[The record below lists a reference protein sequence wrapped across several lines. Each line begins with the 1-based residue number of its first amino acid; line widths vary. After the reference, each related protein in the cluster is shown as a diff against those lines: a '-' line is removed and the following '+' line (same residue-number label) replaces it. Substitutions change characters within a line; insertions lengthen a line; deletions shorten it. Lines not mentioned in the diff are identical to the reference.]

1 MIHHLHTLDA
11 HTAGEPLR
19 MILGGFPEP
28 KGESMLDKRA
38 WLKRHADHLRRALML
53 EPRGHQD
60 MYGALLTRPV
70 RPDSDAG
77 VLFMHN
83 EGYSTMC
90 GHGVIAIGTLVFE
103 RGLLTTRE
111 PGVIVLD
118 TPAGQVRARAAIVRR
133 TGPAA
138 PSDTGPPGRREPAE
152 SVSASRVTSVAFENV
167 PSFVLYPGLS
177 VRAVNREVRVDVAFG
192 GAFYAIVD
200 AEAAGLPIHHSRL
213 QDLRRVG
220 MEIKHAVEA
229 ARQIAHPLDPGLKG
243 IYGTIFTGPP
253 NVEGADLRNVTIFAD
268 AEVDRSPCGTG
279 TCAVMA
285 VLGGMSLLPGDRP
298 FVHEGIVDTTF
309 RGRVL
314 RHATVGDYPAIVPEL
329 EGSAWITGEHHFMV
343 DDEDPLRD
351 GFRI

>member
-1 MIHHLHTLDA
+1 MIHHLHTVDA

-28 KGESMLDKRA
+28 RGESMLDKRA

-103 RGLLTTRE
+103 RGLLTTLE
-111 PGVIVLD
+111 PNVVVLD
-118 TPAGQVRARAAIVRR
+118 TPAGQVRARAAVVRR
-133 TGPAA
+133 TGPGAA
-138 PSDTGPPGRREPAE
+138 SDIEPLDRREPAE
-152 SVSASRVTSVAFENV
+152 SISASRVTSVAFENV
-167 PSFVLYPGLS
+167 PSFVLYPGLP
-177 VRAVNREVRVDVAFG
+177 VRIANREVRVDVAFG

-229 ARQIAHPLDPGLKG
+229 ARQIVHPLDPGLKG
-243 IYGTIFTGPP
+243 IYGTIFTGPA
-253 NVEGADLRNVTIFAD
+253 NVEGSDLRNVTIFAD

-285 VLGGMSLLPGDRP
+285 VLDGMSLLPEGRP

-314 RHATVGDYPAIVPEL
+314 RHTAVGEYPAIVPEL

-343 DDEDPLRD
+343 DDEDPLKD